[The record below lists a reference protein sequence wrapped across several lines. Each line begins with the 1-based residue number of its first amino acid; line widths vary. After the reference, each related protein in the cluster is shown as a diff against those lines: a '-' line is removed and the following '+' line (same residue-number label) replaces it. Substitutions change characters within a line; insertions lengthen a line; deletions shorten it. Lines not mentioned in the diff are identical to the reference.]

1 MFCGGVLPNI
11 STPCTHYTVQNKRY
25 LAFPQKSQ
33 CCFCCDSAH
42 GCGILKPDWLKDAK
56 YLGEDTILDTKYDK
70 WSIDGIGYNYQWVTQ
85 TADKIP
91 RKLDQ
96 GGKHIT

>member
-1 MFCGGVLPNI
+1 
-11 STPCTHYTVQNKRY
+11 
-25 LAFPQKSQ
+25 
-33 CCFCCDSAH
+33 
-42 GCGILKPDWLKDAK
+42 LKPDWLKDAK